1 MLKRRFTHHKTAF
14 CFGDFNNQNH
24 KRQKTDDFRI
34 FADRFCGRLDKK
46 NKQPDVKIGNN
57 NQTYSTKWKTEE
69 TIVLGKDRREETE
82 TSNKMK
88 DFAEKAATE
97 ENFVR
102 EEKDILSSTTEK
114 KHRLDKQDKANAR
127 EYKENLTIKK
137 IKGILSLSKERDK
150 EEIEAAIRDNSTEE
164 NTLLTKERTILA
176 EKEREITQNLR
187 ATISVRLKERDNTTP
202 KRPT

>member
-1 MLKRRFTHHKTAF
+1 M
-14 CFGDFNNQNH
+14 
-24 KRQKTDDFRI
+24 
-34 FADRFCGRLDKK
+34 
-46 NKQPDVKIGNN
+46 KIGNN

-114 KHRLDKQDKANAR
+114 KHRFDKQDKANAR

-137 IKGILSLSKERDK
+137 IKGILSLSKEQGK

>member
-1 MLKRRFTHHKTAF
+1 M
-14 CFGDFNNQNH
+14 
-24 KRQKTDDFRI
+24 
-34 FADRFCGRLDKK
+34 
-46 NKQPDVKIGNN
+46 KIGNN

-137 IKGILSLSKERDK
+137 IKGILSLSKEQDK
-150 EEIEAAIRDNSTEE
+150 EETEAAIRDNSTEE
-164 NTLLTKERTILA
+164 NALLTKERTILA

>member
-1 MLKRRFTHHKTAF
+1 M
-14 CFGDFNNQNH
+14 
-24 KRQKTDDFRI
+24 
-34 FADRFCGRLDKK
+34 
-46 NKQPDVKIGNN
+46 KIGNN

-114 KHRLDKQDKANAR
+114 EHRFDKQDKANAR

-137 IKGILSLSKERDK
+137 IKETLFLSKERDK

-164 NTLLTKERTILA
+164 NTLLTKERIILA

>member
-1 MLKRRFTHHKTAF
+1 M
-14 CFGDFNNQNH
+14 
-24 KRQKTDDFRI
+24 
-34 FADRFCGRLDKK
+34 
-46 NKQPDVKIGNN
+46 KIGNN

-102 EEKDILSSTTEK
+102 EEKDIQSSTTEK
-114 KHRLDKQDKANAR
+114 KHRFDKKDKANAR

-137 IKGILSLSKERDK
+137 IKGILSLSKEQGK

-164 NTLLTKERTILA
+164 NTLLTKERIISA

>member
-1 MLKRRFTHHKTAF
+1 M
-14 CFGDFNNQNH
+14 
-24 KRQKTDDFRI
+24 
-34 FADRFCGRLDKK
+34 
-46 NKQPDVKIGNN
+46 KIGNN

-114 KHRLDKQDKANAR
+114 KHRFDKQDKANAR

-137 IKGILSLSKERDK
+137 IKGILSLSKEQDK

>member
-1 MLKRRFTHHKTAF
+1 M
-14 CFGDFNNQNH
+14 
-24 KRQKTDDFRI
+24 
-34 FADRFCGRLDKK
+34 
-46 NKQPDVKIGNN
+46 KIGNN

-114 KHRLDKQDKANAR
+114 KHRFDKQDKANAR

-137 IKGILSLSKERDK
+137 IRGILSLSKERDK

-164 NTLLTKERTILA
+164 NTLLTKERIILA

-202 KRPT
+202 KRPTLQTKKAD

>member
-1 MLKRRFTHHKTAF
+1 M
-14 CFGDFNNQNH
+14 
-24 KRQKTDDFRI
+24 
-34 FADRFCGRLDKK
+34 
-46 NKQPDVKIGNN
+46 KIGNN

-114 KHRLDKQDKANAR
+114 EHRFDKQDKANAR

-137 IKGILSLSKERDK
+137 IKGILSLSKEQGK

>member
-1 MLKRRFTHHKTAF
+1 M
-14 CFGDFNNQNH
+14 
-24 KRQKTDDFRI
+24 
-34 FADRFCGRLDKK
+34 
-46 NKQPDVKIGNN
+46 KIGNN

-114 KHRLDKQDKANAR
+114 KHRFDKQDKANAR

-137 IKGILSLSKERDK
+137 IKGILSLSKEQDK

-164 NTLLTKERTILA
+164 NTLLTKERTISA

>member
-1 MLKRRFTHHKTAF
+1 M
-14 CFGDFNNQNH
+14 
-24 KRQKTDDFRI
+24 
-34 FADRFCGRLDKK
+34 
-46 NKQPDVKIGNN
+46 KIGNN

-114 KHRLDKQDKANAR
+114 KHRFDKQDKANAR

-137 IKGILSLSKERDK
+137 IKGILSLSKEQDK
-150 EEIEAAIRDNSTEE
+150 EETEAAIRDNSTEE

>member
-1 MLKRRFTHHKTAF
+1 M
-14 CFGDFNNQNH
+14 
-24 KRQKTDDFRI
+24 
-34 FADRFCGRLDKK
+34 
-46 NKQPDVKIGNN
+46 KIGNN

-137 IKGILSLSKERDK
+137 IKGTLSLSKERDK

-187 ATISVRLKERDNTTP
+187 ATISVRLKKRDNTTP

>member
-1 MLKRRFTHHKTAF
+1 M
-14 CFGDFNNQNH
+14 
-24 KRQKTDDFRI
+24 
-34 FADRFCGRLDKK
+34 
-46 NKQPDVKIGNN
+46 KIGNN

-114 KHRLDKQDKANAR
+114 EHRFDKQDKANAR

-176 EKEREITQNLR
+176 EKGREITQNLR

>member
-1 MLKRRFTHHKTAF
+1 M
-14 CFGDFNNQNH
+14 
-24 KRQKTDDFRI
+24 
-34 FADRFCGRLDKK
+34 
-46 NKQPDVKIGNN
+46 KIGNN

-114 KHRLDKQDKANAR
+114 EHRFDKQDKANAR

-137 IKGILSLSKERDK
+137 TKGILSLSKEQGK

>member
-1 MLKRRFTHHKTAF
+1 M
-14 CFGDFNNQNH
+14 
-24 KRQKTDDFRI
+24 
-34 FADRFCGRLDKK
+34 
-46 NKQPDVKIGNN
+46 KIGNN

-114 KHRLDKQDKANAR
+114 KHRFDKKDKANAR

-137 IKGILSLSKERDK
+137 IKGILSLSKEQDK

-202 KRPT
+202 KRLT

>member
-1 MLKRRFTHHKTAF
+1 M
-14 CFGDFNNQNH
+14 
-24 KRQKTDDFRI
+24 
-34 FADRFCGRLDKK
+34 
-46 NKQPDVKIGNN
+46 KIGNN

-114 KHRLDKQDKANAR
+114 KHRFDKKDKANAR

-137 IKGILSLSKERDK
+137 IRGILSLSKEQDK

-176 EKEREITQNLR
+176 EKGREITQNLR

>member
-1 MLKRRFTHHKTAF
+1 M
-14 CFGDFNNQNH
+14 
-24 KRQKTDDFRI
+24 
-34 FADRFCGRLDKK
+34 
-46 NKQPDVKIGNN
+46 KIGNN

-114 KHRLDKQDKANAR
+114 KHRFDKKDKANAR

-137 IKGILSLSKERDK
+137 IIGILSLSKEQDK

-176 EKEREITQNLR
+176 EKGREITQNLR

>member
-1 MLKRRFTHHKTAF
+1 M
-14 CFGDFNNQNH
+14 
-24 KRQKTDDFRI
+24 
-34 FADRFCGRLDKK
+34 
-46 NKQPDVKIGNN
+46 KIGNN

-137 IKGILSLSKERDK
+137 IKGILSLSKEQDK
-150 EEIEAAIRDNSTEE
+150 EEIGAAIRDNSTEE

>member
-1 MLKRRFTHHKTAF
+1 M
-14 CFGDFNNQNH
+14 
-24 KRQKTDDFRI
+24 
-34 FADRFCGRLDKK
+34 
-46 NKQPDVKIGNN
+46 KIGNN

-114 KHRLDKQDKANAR
+114 EHRFDKQDKANAR

-137 IKGILSLSKERDK
+137 TKGILFLSKERDK

>member
-1 MLKRRFTHHKTAF
+1 M
-14 CFGDFNNQNH
+14 
-24 KRQKTDDFRI
+24 
-34 FADRFCGRLDKK
+34 
-46 NKQPDVKIGNN
+46 KIGNN

-114 KHRLDKQDKANAR
+114 EHRFDKQDKANAR

-137 IKGILSLSKERDK
+137 TKGILSLSKEQGK

-164 NTLLTKERTILA
+164 NALLTKERTILA

-187 ATISVRLKERDNTTP
+187 ATISVRLKERDNTTL

>member
-1 MLKRRFTHHKTAF
+1 M
-14 CFGDFNNQNH
+14 
-24 KRQKTDDFRI
+24 
-34 FADRFCGRLDKK
+34 
-46 NKQPDVKIGNN
+46 KIGNN

-137 IKGILSLSKERDK
+137 IKGILSLSKEQDK
-150 EEIEAAIRDNSTEE
+150 EETEAAIRDNSTEE
-164 NTLLTKERTILA
+164 NTLLTKERIILA

>member
-1 MLKRRFTHHKTAF
+1 M
-14 CFGDFNNQNH
+14 
-24 KRQKTDDFRI
+24 
-34 FADRFCGRLDKK
+34 
-46 NKQPDVKIGNN
+46 KIGNN

-114 KHRLDKQDKANAR
+114 EHHFDKKDKANAR

-137 IKGILSLSKERDK
+137 IKGILSLSKEQDK

>member
-1 MLKRRFTHHKTAF
+1 M
-14 CFGDFNNQNH
+14 
-24 KRQKTDDFRI
+24 
-34 FADRFCGRLDKK
+34 
-46 NKQPDVKIGNN
+46 KIGNN

-114 KHRLDKQDKANAR
+114 KHRFDKQDKANAR

-137 IKGILSLSKERDK
+137 IKGILSLSKEQGK

-164 NTLLTKERTILA
+164 NTLLTKERIILA

-202 KRPT
+202 KRLT

>member
-1 MLKRRFTHHKTAF
+1 M
-14 CFGDFNNQNH
+14 
-24 KRQKTDDFRI
+24 
-34 FADRFCGRLDKK
+34 
-46 NKQPDVKIGNN
+46 KIGNN

-114 KHRLDKQDKANAR
+114 KHRFDKQDKANAR

-137 IKGILSLSKERDK
+137 IKGILSLSKEQGK

-176 EKEREITQNLR
+176 EKERETTQNLR

>member
-1 MLKRRFTHHKTAF
+1 M
-14 CFGDFNNQNH
+14 
-24 KRQKTDDFRI
+24 
-34 FADRFCGRLDKK
+34 
-46 NKQPDVKIGNN
+46 KIGNN

-114 KHRLDKQDKANAR
+114 EHRFDKQDKANAR

-164 NTLLTKERTILA
+164 NTLLTKERTISA

>member
-1 MLKRRFTHHKTAF
+1 M
-14 CFGDFNNQNH
+14 
-24 KRQKTDDFRI
+24 
-34 FADRFCGRLDKK
+34 
-46 NKQPDVKIGNN
+46 KIGNN

-114 KHRLDKQDKANAR
+114 KHRFDKQDKANAR

-137 IKGILSLSKERDK
+137 IRGILSLSKERDK

>member
-1 MLKRRFTHHKTAF
+1 M
-14 CFGDFNNQNH
+14 
-24 KRQKTDDFRI
+24 
-34 FADRFCGRLDKK
+34 
-46 NKQPDVKIGNN
+46 KIGNN

-114 KHRLDKQDKANAR
+114 KHRFDKKDKANAR

-137 IKGILSLSKERDK
+137 IKGILSLSKEQDK

>member
-1 MLKRRFTHHKTAF
+1 M
-14 CFGDFNNQNH
+14 
-24 KRQKTDDFRI
+24 
-34 FADRFCGRLDKK
+34 
-46 NKQPDVKIGNN
+46 KIGNN

-137 IKGILSLSKERDK
+137 IKGILSLSKEQDK
-150 EEIEAAIRDNSTEE
+150 EETEAAIRDNSTEE

-202 KRPT
+202 KHPT

>member
-1 MLKRRFTHHKTAF
+1 M
-14 CFGDFNNQNH
+14 
-24 KRQKTDDFRI
+24 
-34 FADRFCGRLDKK
+34 
-46 NKQPDVKIGNN
+46 KIGNN

-102 EEKDILSSTTEK
+102 EEKDILSSTT
-114 KHRLDKQDKANAR
+114 HRLDKQDKANAR

-137 IKGILSLSKERDK
+137 IKGILSLSKEQDK
-150 EEIEAAIRDNSTEE
+150 EETEAAIRDNSTEE
-164 NTLLTKERTILA
+164 NTLLTKERTISA

-187 ATISVRLKERDNTTP
+187 ATISVRLKGRDNTTP

>member
-1 MLKRRFTHHKTAF
+1 M
-14 CFGDFNNQNH
+14 
-24 KRQKTDDFRI
+24 
-34 FADRFCGRLDKK
+34 
-46 NKQPDVKIGNN
+46 KIGNN

-137 IKGILSLSKERDK
+137 IKGILSLSKEQDK
-150 EEIEAAIRDNSTEE
+150 EETEAAIRDNSTEE

>member
-1 MLKRRFTHHKTAF
+1 M
-14 CFGDFNNQNH
+14 
-24 KRQKTDDFRI
+24 
-34 FADRFCGRLDKK
+34 
-46 NKQPDVKIGNN
+46 KIGNN

-114 KHRLDKQDKANAR
+114 KHRFDKQDKANAR

-176 EKEREITQNLR
+176 EKGREITQNLR

>member
-1 MLKRRFTHHKTAF
+1 M
-14 CFGDFNNQNH
+14 
-24 KRQKTDDFRI
+24 
-34 FADRFCGRLDKK
+34 
-46 NKQPDVKIGNN
+46 KIGNN

-114 KHRLDKQDKANAR
+114 KHRFDKKDKANAR

-137 IKGILSLSKERDK
+137 IKGILSLSKEQGK

-176 EKEREITQNLR
+176 EKERETTQNLR

>member
-1 MLKRRFTHHKTAF
+1 M
-14 CFGDFNNQNH
+14 
-24 KRQKTDDFRI
+24 
-34 FADRFCGRLDKK
+34 
-46 NKQPDVKIGNN
+46 KIGNN

-114 KHRLDKQDKANAR
+114 EHRFDKQDKANAR

>member
-1 MLKRRFTHHKTAF
+1 M
-14 CFGDFNNQNH
+14 
-24 KRQKTDDFRI
+24 
-34 FADRFCGRLDKK
+34 
-46 NKQPDVKIGNN
+46 KIGNN

-114 KHRLDKQDKANAR
+114 KHRFDKQDKANAR

-164 NTLLTKERTILA
+164 NTLLTKERIILA

>member
-1 MLKRRFTHHKTAF
+1 M
-14 CFGDFNNQNH
+14 
-24 KRQKTDDFRI
+24 
-34 FADRFCGRLDKK
+34 
-46 NKQPDVKIGNN
+46 KIGNN

-69 TIVLGKDRREETE
+69 TIVLGKDPREETE
-82 TSNKMK
+82 SSDKMK

-102 EEKDILSSTTEK
+102 EEKDILSATTEK
-114 KHRLDKQDKANAR
+114 KHRFDKKDKANAR

-164 NTLLTKERTILA
+164 NTLLTKERTISA

>member
-1 MLKRRFTHHKTAF
+1 M
-14 CFGDFNNQNH
+14 
-24 KRQKTDDFRI
+24 
-34 FADRFCGRLDKK
+34 
-46 NKQPDVKIGNN
+46 KIGNN

-114 KHRLDKQDKANAR
+114 KHRFDKQDKANAR

-137 IKGILSLSKERDK
+137 IRGILSLSKEQDK

-176 EKEREITQNLR
+176 EKGREITQNLR

>member
-1 MLKRRFTHHKTAF
+1 M
-14 CFGDFNNQNH
+14 
-24 KRQKTDDFRI
+24 
-34 FADRFCGRLDKK
+34 
-46 NKQPDVKIGNN
+46 KIGNN

-127 EYKENLTIKK
+127 EYKENLTIEK
-137 IKGILSLSKERDK
+137 IKGILSLSKEQGK

-164 NTLLTKERTILA
+164 NALLTNERTILA

>member
-1 MLKRRFTHHKTAF
+1 M
-14 CFGDFNNQNH
+14 
-24 KRQKTDDFRI
+24 
-34 FADRFCGRLDKK
+34 
-46 NKQPDVKIGNN
+46 KIGNN

-114 KHRLDKQDKANAR
+114 EHRFDKQDKANAR

-137 IKGILSLSKERDK
+137 TKGILSLSKEQDK

>member
-1 MLKRRFTHHKTAF
+1 M
-14 CFGDFNNQNH
+14 
-24 KRQKTDDFRI
+24 
-34 FADRFCGRLDKK
+34 
-46 NKQPDVKIGNN
+46 KIGNN

-114 KHRLDKQDKANAR
+114 KHRFDKQDKANAR

-137 IKGILSLSKERDK
+137 IKGILSLSKEQGK

-164 NTLLTKERTILA
+164 NTLLTKERTISA

-202 KRPT
+202 KRLT

>member
-1 MLKRRFTHHKTAF
+1 M
-14 CFGDFNNQNH
+14 
-24 KRQKTDDFRI
+24 
-34 FADRFCGRLDKK
+34 
-46 NKQPDVKIGNN
+46 KIGNN

-114 KHRLDKQDKANAR
+114 KHRFDKQDKANAR

-137 IKGILSLSKERDK
+137 IKGILFLSKERDK
-150 EEIEAAIRDNSTEE
+150 EEIGAAIRDNSTEE

>member
-1 MLKRRFTHHKTAF
+1 M
-14 CFGDFNNQNH
+14 
-24 KRQKTDDFRI
+24 
-34 FADRFCGRLDKK
+34 
-46 NKQPDVKIGNN
+46 KIGNN

-137 IKGILSLSKERDK
+137 IKGILSLSKEQDK
-150 EEIEAAIRDNSTEE
+150 EEIEAAIRDNSIEE

>member
-1 MLKRRFTHHKTAF
+1 M
-14 CFGDFNNQNH
+14 
-24 KRQKTDDFRI
+24 
-34 FADRFCGRLDKK
+34 
-46 NKQPDVKIGNN
+46 KIGNN

-114 KHRLDKQDKANAR
+114 KHRFDKQDKANAR